1 MNKQQLFE
9 NIQKK
14 KSFLCVGLDT
24 DIKKIPE
31 HLLKEED
38 RIFFFQ
44 QSHH

>member
-24 DIKKIPE
+24 DIK
-31 HLLKEED
+31 ED
-38 RIFFFQ
+38 PPNIC
-44 QSHH
+44 